1 MKSRLLVALGV
12 IAITAAWRVER
23 ESLMMLT
30 ETKPGRGI
38 WKR

>member
-1 MKSRLLVALGV
+1 MNSRLLVALGV
-12 IAITAAWRVER
+12 MATTAAWRVER
-23 ESLMMLT
+23 DNLMMLT